1 MLNPVIVALQFRF
14 LSSLPDVDEPD
25 DYQNTLP
32 TPSEKLKGSGI
43 VVAATGTDKRRISME
58 SQENN
63 IKLLT
68 LSEVATILKISKRT
82 LHRMIQHR
90 QIPAFKVGGQWRILE
105 SRFQE
110 WMQVE
115 EQSAARLS

>member
-1 MLNPVIVALQFRF
+1 MKR
-14 LSSLPDVDEPD
+14 
-25 DYQNTLP
+25 
-32 TPSEKLKGSGI
+32 
-43 VVAATGTDKRRISME
+43 TGTA
-58 SQENN
+58 

-68 LSEVATILKISKRT
+68 LAEAATILKISKRT

-110 WMQVE
+110 WVEVE
-115 EQSAARLS
+115 ENSVPKNGQPTDI

>member
-1 MLNPVIVALQFRF
+1 M
-14 LSSLPDVDEPD
+14 EP
-25 DYQNTLP
+25 Q
-32 TPSEKLKGSGI
+32 
-43 VVAATGTDKRRISME
+43 A
-58 SQENN
+58 NN
-63 IKLLT
+63 IKLMT

-90 QIPAFKVGGQWRILE
+90 QIPAFKVGGQWRVLE

-115 EQSAARLS
+115 EHAAPKPEEELR

>member
-1 MLNPVIVALQFRF
+1 M
-14 LSSLPDVDEPD
+14 
-25 DYQNTLP
+25 
-32 TPSEKLKGSGI
+32 
-43 VVAATGTDKRRISME
+43 VVAVAVTDKRRISME
-58 SQENN
+58 PQENN
-63 IKLLT
+63 IRLLT

-90 QIPAFKVGGQWRILE
+90 RIPAFKVGGQWRILE

-115 EQSAARLS
+115 EQSSARLS

>member
-1 MLNPVIVALQFRF
+1 MKR
-14 LSSLPDVDEPD
+14 
-25 DYQNTLP
+25 
-32 TPSEKLKGSGI
+32 
-43 VVAATGTDKRRISME
+43 TDMA
-58 SQENN
+58 

-68 LSEVATILKISKRT
+68 LAEAATILKISKRT

-110 WMQVE
+110 WVHVE
-115 EQSAARLS
+115 ENSVPRDKQSTHI

>member
-1 MLNPVIVALQFRF
+1 MDTNGQ
-14 LSSLPDVDEPD
+14 
-25 DYQNTLP
+25 
-32 TPSEKLKGSGI
+32 
-43 VVAATGTDKRRISME
+43 
-58 SQENN
+58 N

-82 LHRMIQHR
+82 LHRMIQHH

-110 WMQVE
+110 WMQIE
-115 EQSAARLS
+115 EHTTPRVG

>member
-1 MLNPVIVALQFRF
+1 
-14 LSSLPDVDEPD
+14 
-25 DYQNTLP
+25 
-32 TPSEKLKGSGI
+32 
-43 VVAATGTDKRRISME
+43 ME
-58 SQENN
+58 QQENN

-115 EQSAARLS
+115 EHAAPRVG

>member
-1 MLNPVIVALQFRF
+1 MKR
-14 LSSLPDVDEPD
+14 PD
-25 DYQNTLP
+25 T
-32 TPSEKLKGSGI
+32 
-43 VVAATGTDKRRISME
+43 A
-58 SQENN
+58 

-68 LSEVATILKISKRT
+68 LAEAATILKISKRT

-110 WMQVE
+110 WVEVE
-115 EQSAARLS
+115 EHAAPKNGQQSGISRTD

>member
-1 MLNPVIVALQFRF
+1 MKKA
-14 LSSLPDVDEPD
+14 D
-25 DYQNTLP
+25 T
-32 TPSEKLKGSGI
+32 
-43 VVAATGTDKRRISME
+43 A
-58 SQENN
+58 

-68 LSEVATILKISKRT
+68 LAEAASILKISKRT

-110 WMQVE
+110 WVE
-115 EQSAARLS
+115 DEENATPKAG

>member
-1 MLNPVIVALQFRF
+1 LLSRSAEKENPM
-14 LSSLPDVDEPD
+14 ETNG
-25 DYQNTLP
+25 QN
-32 TPSEKLKGSGI
+32 I
-43 VVAATGTDKRRISME
+43 R
-58 SQENN
+58 
-63 IKLLT
+63 LLT

-82 LHRMIQHR
+82 LHRMIQHH

-115 EQSAARLS
+115 EHTAPRVG

>member
-1 MLNPVIVALQFRF
+1 MKR
-14 LSSLPDVDEPD
+14 
-25 DYQNTLP
+25 
-32 TPSEKLKGSGI
+32 
-43 VVAATGTDKRRISME
+43 TDTA
-58 SQENN
+58 

-68 LSEVATILKISKRT
+68 LAEAATILKISKRT

-110 WMQVE
+110 WVQVE
-115 EQSAARLS
+115 ENSVPKDRHSTNI

>member
-1 MLNPVIVALQFRF
+1 MKR
-14 LSSLPDVDEPD
+14 
-25 DYQNTLP
+25 
-32 TPSEKLKGSGI
+32 
-43 VVAATGTDKRRISME
+43 TDMA
-58 SQENN
+58 

-68 LSEVATILKISKRT
+68 LAEAATILKISKRT

-110 WMQVE
+110 WVQDE
-115 EQSAARLS
+115 ESSVPTRDGQSTNI